1 MKAKEYVK
9 QYQEDITRFLAS
21 DFTRE
26 EAERIAI
33 SGVLGGLCGEL
44 ADLTKTRGK
53 CSFEA
58 AISCFDEIEKKWRA
72 FTYLVNGWKPEG
84 FTLFIQHRHPDLW
97 QLYELAKTSIE
108 MYKIQNHYKG

>member
-1 MKAKEYVK
+1 MKAKEYAKEYKTRV
-9 QYQEDITRFLAS
+9 QYKLQCNYSQED
-21 DFTRE
+21 
-26 EAERIAI
+26 AERFAI
-33 SGVLGGLCGEL
+33 SEVLIGLSNEL

-53 CSFEA
+53 YSFEA